1 MQCTKTT
8 YPHSKYNYVTCSKS
22 FEGFIDTSTNLNV
35 PSTGVNQMQPMVA
48 AVSAELQG
56 GNQMQMS
63 SMQPM
68 VKPVSPELQAG
79 VNQMQMSSMQPMV
92 KPVSAVTSELQGVN
106 QMQNPTVSNCD
117 ICDKTSLYYTIGVL
131 VILLIILIGYT
142 IYQSGKNSN

>member
-35 PSTGVNQMQPMVA
+35 PSTGVNQMQMLPPMQPMVA

-63 SMQPM
+63 SMQPIVNYQIYLL
-68 VKPVSPELQAG
+68 VK
-79 VNQMQMSSMQPMV
+79 
-92 KPVSAVTSELQGVN
+92 
-106 QMQNPTVSNCD
+106 
-117 ICDKTSLYYTIGVL
+117 
-131 VILLIILIGYT
+131 
-142 IYQSGKNSN
+142 